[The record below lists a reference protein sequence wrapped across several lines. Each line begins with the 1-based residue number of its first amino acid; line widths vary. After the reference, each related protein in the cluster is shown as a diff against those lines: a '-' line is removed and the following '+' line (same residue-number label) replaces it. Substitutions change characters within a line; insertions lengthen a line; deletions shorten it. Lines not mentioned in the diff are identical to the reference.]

1 MSYKELKSLIADLEA
16 VYAAVDDQAVLD
28 TFEEHWDK
36 KHPKIPQSWWDNWAN
51 ISTYFK
57 YPQEVRRLICTTNA
71 VEGFNR
77 QLHKVT
83 KAKWPSIL
91 PSVCPSNTAGFP
103 GRLPEYT
110 LFYLHPKWSLHRIW
124 D

>member
-1 MSYKELKSLIADLEA
+1 MADLEA

>member
-1 MSYKELKSLIADLEA
+1 MADLEA

-28 TFEEHWDK
+28 TFEEHWDE

-71 VEGFNR
+71 VEGFNPASCTR
-77 QLHKVT
+77 
-83 KAKWPSIL
+83 
-91 PSVCPSNTAGFP
+91 
-103 GRLPEYT
+103 
-110 LFYLHPKWSLHRIW
+110 
-124 D
+124 